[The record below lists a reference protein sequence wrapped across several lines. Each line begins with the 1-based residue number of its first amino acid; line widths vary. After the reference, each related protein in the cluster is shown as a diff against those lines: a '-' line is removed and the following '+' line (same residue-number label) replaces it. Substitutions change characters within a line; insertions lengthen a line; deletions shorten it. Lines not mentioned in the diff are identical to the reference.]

1 MKTDKTVQVLVETSG
16 ILIALLLDLSP
27 SRKGM
32 RPFHYSIMLW
42 HVLLLPDCFFNVMQR
57 AK

>member
-1 MKTDKTVQVLVETSG
+1 MRGNCWLRCHVYMISKPLT
-16 ILIALLLDLSP
+16 LDMSP

-42 HVLLLPDCFFNVMQR
+42 HVMLLPNYFFNVMQR